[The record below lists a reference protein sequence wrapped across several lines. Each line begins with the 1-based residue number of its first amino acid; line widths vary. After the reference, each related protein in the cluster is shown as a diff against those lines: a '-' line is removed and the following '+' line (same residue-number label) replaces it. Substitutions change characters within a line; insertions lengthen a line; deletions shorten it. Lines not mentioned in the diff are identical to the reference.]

1 MTMTFDLDDAA
12 ARIAADPL
20 DRVLFNP
27 LGRERTYEVTVQRVD
42 RLHLFASTRQPVT
55 IFQGYYHLHTLGL
68 ISADPDDPNRATRA
82 TGLV

>member
-1 MTMTFDLDDAA
+1 MPFDLDDAA

-20 DRVLFNP
+20 DRVLFNL
-27 LGRERTYEVTVQRVD
+27 LGRERTHEITVQRVN

-55 IFQGYYHLHTLGL
+55 IRQGYYHLDTLRL